1 VCGAGPEWRA
11 RKLIVESELGPLN
24 SFSVQAFLSLNILE
38 LTDIFVNCNVQYPWQ
53 LRVVHTKLLTNP
65 FALH

>member
-1 VCGAGPEWRA
+1 
-11 RKLIVESELGPLN
+11 VESELGPLN